1 MEWGDR
7 KVKLPHWQATI
18 KTIAAF
24 ERLAEE
30 KGISKSALIEIA
42 MKSLLEKENNSN
54 IQTES
59 MIG

>member
-18 KTIAAF
+18 KTIDAF

-42 MKSLLEKENNSN
+42 MKELLEKENNRN